1 MRQGPEPMKKILCL
15 TSHDLN
21 TPDYGAVLRARK
33 IFQMLSRFGEVQVAL
48 AGHNQD
54 VIDNAKSPQAG
65 FELLDKIYFPPTQ
78 RSRAQRM
85 REKLNPRFLDL
96 GGRQA
101 APGDRERIQK
111 MVAKYDLI
119 WVHGMEVAN
128 GLGIWRW
135 PKTVMDIDDIPSS
148 LHRQRLSQAA
158 TLSGKYWECR
168 QEILWRRNEKFLAE
182 RFDAICTCSELDR
195 KALNGNEKFFVL
207 PNGFDAR
214 SKNPLRNP
222 GTPPQ
227 IGFVGTF
234 KYPPNRDGVRW
245 FIENAWPIILKKLPK
260 ARLRLAGEAGEK
272 YFNGQNIEA
281 LGWVPD
287 MESEMANWSLAIV
300 PVLVGGGTRIKI
312 LEAFSRKC
320 PVISSSLGAYGHDV
334 KNGHELLMADSPED
348 FATHCVRILN
358 FPQEGERLAQNAW
371 NKFLRSWTW
380 EAQAGRIA
388 EIVGKI
394 CGKPGHFEM
403 RKAALGAK
411 NGSKNKIKTTISA
424 QKTGKAIHAQ
434 SQPPHVSVVIPAF
447 NREHS
452 VAKAVESVLA
462 QTFNDFEIIAIDDGS
477 SDGTAKVLKKFGR
490 AVRLIRQKNRGVSA
504 ARNTGI
510 RAARG
515 KWIAFLDSDDHWHPK
530 KLEQQINALEKHSA
544 KICFTRCVNTQNE
557 PFRDLEFVSATLR
570 EPEIFSVQN
579 ALDAVCLSP
588 RHPMI
593 QTMVIEKKL
602 MKNVGF
608 FDESL
613 HAAEDAELIFRLSF
627 LSGFIYIDR
636 PLTTIHENSVNSL
649 TYSKKLG
656 SLARRNQSYLRLLAQ
671 MYWRLSET
679 SPEKLSVMR
688 KRLGYFI
695 SRRAEIACAAGEQPV
710 ARALARDGIFFA
722 GSFRDFAR
730 CAGILL
736 LPNLIRTRAQKK
748 WPT

>member
-1 MRQGPEPMKKILCL
+1 MKKILCL

-33 IFQMLSRFGEVQVAL
+33 IFQMLSQFGEVHVVL
-48 AGHNQD
+48 AGHHQS
-54 VIDNAKSPQAG
+54 VIENAKSPQAG
-65 FELLDKIYFPPTQ
+65 FELLDKVYFPPTQ
-78 RSRAQRM
+78 RSRAQRV

-101 APGDRERIQK
+101 APSDRERLQK
-111 MVAKYDLI
+111 MMAKYDLI
-119 WVHGMEVAN
+119 WVHGLEVAN

-148 LHRQRLSQAA
+148 LHRQHFSQAA
-158 TLSGKYWECR
+158 TLLGKYWECR

-195 KALNGNEKFFVL
+195 KALNGSEKFFVL
-207 PNGFDAR
+207 PNGFDAP
-214 SKNPLRNP
+214 SKSPLRNP
-222 GTPPQ
+222 AIPPQ

-234 KYPPNRDGVRW
+234 KYPPTRDGVRW
-245 FIENAWPIILKKLPK
+245 FTNNAWPIILKKFPK
-260 ARLRLAGEAGEK
+260 ARLRLAGDAGEK
-272 YFNGQNIEA
+272 YFAGQNIDT
-281 LGWVPD
+281 LGWIPD

-334 KNGHELLMADSPED
+334 KNGQELLIVDLPED
-348 FATHCVRILN
+348 FAAHCLRILN
-358 FPQEGERLAQNAW
+358 SPQEGERLAQNAW
-371 NKFLRSWTW
+371 NKFLRNWTW

-388 EIVGKI
+388 EIVGEI
-394 CGKPGHFEM
+394 CGKPVHFRTSKTM
-403 RKAALGAK
+403 GVKNGAK
-411 NGSKNKIKTTISA
+411 STPITARKRG
-424 QKTGKAIHAQ
+424 
-434 SQPPHVSVVIPAF
+434 QPIYAPNPTPIISVVIPAF
-447 NREHS
+447 NREHC
-452 VAKAVESVLA
+452 VANAVESALA
-462 QTFNDFEIIAIDDGS
+462 QTFDDFEIIAIDDGS
-477 SDGTAKVLKKFGR
+477 SDGTANVLKKFGQ
-490 AVRLIRQKNRGVSA
+490 AIRLVHQKNRGVSA

-515 KWIAFLDSDDHWHPK
+515 KWIAFLDSDDHWHPE
-530 KLEQQINALEKHSA
+530 KLEQQLKALQKHSA

-557 PFRDLEFVSATLR
+557 PFRDLEFISATSH
-570 EPEIFSVQN
+570 ESQIYSVKN
-579 ALDAVCLSP
+579 AIDAVCLSP

-593 QTMVIEKKL
+593 QTMVIEKEL
-602 MKNVGF
+602 LENVGL

-627 LSGFIYIDR
+627 FSGFLYIDR
-636 PLTTIHENSVNSL
+636 PLTTIHENSSNSL
-649 TYSKKLG
+649 TYSQKLG
-656 SLARRNQSYLRLLAQ
+656 PLARRNQSYLRLLGQ
-671 MYWRLSET
+671 MYWRMSEI

-688 KRLGYFI
+688 KRMGYFI

-736 LPNLIRTRAQKK
+736 LPYLMRSRAQKK